1 MSIKEPSFMTE
12 IVEDHENE
20 IDEAATSLVMFSE
33 QVYDFDLPPNDD
45 DETMDL
51 DQLTPIQEKILDCV
65 EWILELREMISHS
78 GFEKSTTCSD
88 VVAAQA
94 LPKLQS
100 NSSRKCNICGKS
112 FGCYQALGGHQRVHR
127 PIRGK
132 LARKKEYAKDDNS
145 LFESSDGKK
154 IVSKP
159 SKFEVSKEEKI
170 LDCVES
176 KQEFSEQL
184 PLNSKSRKIPESSSC
199 YECKICGK
207 SFGCYQALGGHTKL
221 HRSMKGQLA
230 RTQDD
235 SSLLDSSEAKKI
247 VSQPSRFEVSP
258 DEKSLHCVELKQ
270 DFSEPSY
277 DCKICGKSF
286 VCSQALGNHKRV
298 HRPINGKLAR
308 KRKYTE
314 DYNSLSD
321 SVEAKKIVLEPSIF
335 EFSPEENILHCVELK
350 QDFGELLSH
359 SGALPSTLRS
369 KLQKKNQRKSSY
381 DCKICGKSF
390 VCSQA
395 LGNHKRVHRPING
408 KLACKR
414 RYTEDYNPL
423 SDSLEA
429 KKIVLEPSIFEVSQ
443 EKSLHCVEFK
453 QDFGELLAH
462 SGFDKSISCS
472 NTKFIPLPSSLR
484 SKSHSNIS
492 IKGKLTRKN
501 ENTEDG
507 NSLFGVNDSEASK
520 FASLSSSFEIYQEKT
535 LHCVESKQD
544 FSELFSHSGLDK
556 STC

>member
-12 IVEDHENE
+12 IVEEHENE
-20 IDEAATSLVMFSE
+20 MDEAATSLVMFSE
-33 QVYDFDLPPNDD
+33 QVYDFDLPRNDD

-65 EWILELREMISHS
+65 EWILDLREMISHS

-170 LDCVES
+170 LDCVDS

-184 PLNSKSRKIPESSSC
+184 PLNSKSRKRPESSSC

-207 SFGCYQALGGHTKL
+207 IFGCYRGLGGHTKL

-235 SSLLDSSEAKKI
+235 NSSLLDSLEAKKI
-247 VSQPSRFEVSP
+247 VSQPSSFEV
-258 DEKSLHCVELKQ
+258 
-270 DFSEPSY
+270 
-277 DCKICGKSF
+277 
-286 VCSQALGNHKRV
+286 
-298 HRPINGKLAR
+298 
-308 KRKYTE
+308 
-314 DYNSLSD
+314 
-321 SVEAKKIVLEPSIF
+321 
-335 EFSPEENILHCVELK
+335 SPEENILHCVELK

-359 SGALPSTLRS
+359 SDAFPSTLRS
-369 KLQKKNQRKSSY
+369 KLQKKTQSKSSY

-395 LGNHKRVHRPING
+395 LGNHKRVHRLING
-408 KLACKR
+408 KLARKR
-414 RYTEDYNPL
+414 KYTEDYNPL

-429 KKIVLEPSIFEVSQ
+429 KKIVSEPSSFEVSQ
-443 EKSLHCVEFK
+443 EKSLHCVELT

-472 NTKFIPLPSSLR
+472 NARFIPLPSSLR
-484 SKSHSNIS
+484 CKSHSNIS
-492 IKGKLTRKN
+492 IKGKLPRKN
-501 ENTEDG
+501 EKTEDG
-507 NSLFGVNDSEASK
+507 NSLLGVNDSETSK